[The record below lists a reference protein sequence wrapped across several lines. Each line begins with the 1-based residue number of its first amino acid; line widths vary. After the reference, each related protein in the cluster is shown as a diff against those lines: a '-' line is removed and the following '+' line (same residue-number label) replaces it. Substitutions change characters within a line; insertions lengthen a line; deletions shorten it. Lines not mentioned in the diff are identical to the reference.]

1 MFDLAGAQGLVFSPG
16 PSLIPSPVIRAPCR
30 NGSSIFRGAGGH
42 GLGWERFLMESAE
55 CNQGDHSP
63 STHSVPNAV
72 PGPGIQL

>member
-16 PSLIPSPVIRAPCR
+16 PSLIPSP
-30 NGSSIFRGAGGH
+30 SSELPVGTGQASSWGAGGH
-42 GLGWERFLMESAE
+42 GLGWERLLMESAE

-63 STHSVPNAV
+63 STHSVPDAV